1 MREKKPALII
11 TFPSTAAAMEAESF
25 CLEQGLPGRIIPVP
39 REITAGCGLAWKAP
53 PEAEAQREARELAH
67 AQSLK
72 AYKELLDAG
81 ALTQEE
87 FDRKK
92 AELLGL

>member
-1 MREKKPALII
+1 MTMQELSGQYAGTAEVLYQRIAELRKQ
-11 TFPSTAAAMEAESF
+11 AAAAADPDDRF
-25 CLEQGLPGRIIPVP
+25 HLRRRIDELTPI
-39 REITAGCGLAWKAP
+39 W
-53 PEAEAQREARELAH
+53 REARELAH

>member
-39 REITAGCGLAWKAP
+39 REITAGCGLAWALGT
-53 PEAEAQREARELAH
+53 AGLAWSDARVLEV
-67 AQSLK
+67 
-72 AYKELLDAG
+72 
-81 ALTQEE
+81 
-87 FDRKK
+87 
-92 AELLGL
+92 

>member
-53 PEAEAQREARELAH
+53 PEAEEQL
-67 AQSLK
+67 
-72 AYKELLDAG
+72 AG
-81 ALTQEE
+81 AL
-87 FDRKK
+87 R
-92 AELLGL
+92 AAGLTWSAMQVLEV